1 MIPLGHGLVVFW
13 VLLTS
18 VVRGS
23 SRPLVRSIM
32 SKESFVA
39 DSLISQSVAHD
50 MEGTINS
57 SESIF
62 RVGDFVLLLDRKYRR
77 YLQKLEP
84 VGAFHTHVG
93 SVFHTSI
100 IGQEVGSRI
109 QVAGHKFLALR
120 PTLAEFIVES
130 RRVTQIIYPKDV
142 GAILVAA
149 DIFPG
154 ARVLEAGLGS
164 GAMTMSLLRAVGSA
178 GQVFSYEVQADTID
192 KAIRNIHAA
201 VPETENL
208 TVRNVNLYDGIQ
220 DKELDRIV
228 LDVPE
233 PWGAVGHAS
242 EALRPGGIFLSYL
255 PTILQ
260 VHRLVEALNQDPQFD
275 LVESF
280 EVIQR
285 PWHVTRRS
293 VRPVHRMVAHTA
305 FLTTA
310 RKCAPGKL
318 LSMEDKAE
326 PWYVYN
332 NPSDLSEPQD

>member
-1 MIPLGHGLVVFW
+1 
-13 VLLTS
+13 
-18 VVRGS
+18 
-23 SRPLVRSIM
+23 
-32 SKESFVA
+32 VA
-39 DSLISQSVAHD
+39 DTPISQSVAHD
-50 MEGTINS
+50 MEGTIYS
-57 SESIF
+57 SDTFF
-62 RVGDFVLLLDRKYRR
+62 RVGDFVLLMDRKHRR

-84 VGAFHTHVG
+84 VGKFHTHFG
-93 SVFHTSI
+93 SVFHTKI

-109 QVAGHKFLALR
+109 QVGGHKYLALR

-154 ARVLEAGLGS
+154 AKVLESGLGS
-164 GAMTMSLLRAVGSA
+164 GALTMSLLRAVGPT
-178 GQVFSYEVQADTID
+178 GQVFSYEVQEDSIK
-192 KAIRNIHAA
+192 KAIKNIHAA
-201 VPETENL
+201 VPNTDNL
-208 TVRNVNLYDGIQ
+208 TVRAANLYEGIQ
-220 DKELDRIV
+220 DKELDRVV

-233 PWGAVGHAS
+233 PWEAVAHAA
-242 EALRPGGIFLSYL
+242 EALQPGGIFLAYL

-260 VHRLVEALNQDPQFD
+260 VHRLVEALNQEPLFD
-275 LVESF
+275 LVDSF

-310 RKCAPGKL
+310 RKCAPGKYL
-318 LSMEDKAE
+318 GVDDKAE

-332 NPSDLSEPQD
+332 DHAASEEPEPQD

>member
-1 MIPLGHGLVVFW
+1 MV
-13 VLLTS
+13 
-18 VVRGS
+18 
-23 SRPLVRSIM
+23 
-32 SKESFVA
+32 
-39 DSLISQSVAHD
+39 DSPISQSVAQD

-57 SESIF
+57 SETYF

-84 VGAFHTHVG
+84 TGAFHTHLG
-93 SVFHTSI
+93 SVLHTGI

-109 QVAGHKFLALR
+109 QVGEHKFLALR

-130 RRVTQIIYPKDV
+130 RRVTQIIYPKDI

-149 DIFPG
+149 DLFPG
-154 ARVLEAGLGS
+154 ARVLESGLGS
-164 GAMTMSLLRAVGSA
+164 GAMTMAILRAVGPA
-178 GQVFSYEVQADTID
+178 GQVFSYEVQENSIK
-192 KAIRNIHAA
+192 KAIKNIHAA
-201 VPETENL
+201 VPNTENL
-208 TVRNVNLYDGIQ
+208 TVRVANLYDGIQ
-220 DKELDRIV
+220 DKELDRMV

-233 PWGAVGHAS
+233 PWEVVGHAV
-242 EALRPGGIFLSYL
+242 EALIPGGIFLAYL

-260 VHRLVEALNQDPQFD
+260 VHRLVEALNQEPQFD

-280 EVIQR
+280 EVLQR

-318 LSMEDKAE
+318 LGVDDKAE

-332 NPSDLSEPQD
+332 DHAATSEPLE

>member
-1 MIPLGHGLVVFW
+1 M
-13 VLLTS
+13 
-18 VVRGS
+18 
-23 SRPLVRSIM
+23 
-32 SKESFVA
+32 A
-39 DSLISQSVAHD
+39 DSPISQSVAHD

-57 SESIF
+57 SEPFF

-84 VGAFHTHVG
+84 AGAFHTHLG
-93 SVFHTSI
+93 SVLHTGI

-109 QVAGHKFLALR
+109 QVGGHKFLALR

-130 RRVTQIIYPKDV
+130 RRVTQIIYPKDI

-154 ARVLEAGLGS
+154 ARVLESGLGS
-164 GAMTMSLLRAVGSA
+164 GAMTMAILRAVGPT
-178 GQVFSYEVQADTID
+178 GQVFSYEVQEDTIK
-192 KAIRNIHAA
+192 KAIKNIHAA
-201 VPETENL
+201 VPDTENL
-208 TVRNVNLYDGIQ
+208 TVRAANLYDGIQ
-220 DKELDRIV
+220 DKELDRMV

-233 PWGAVGHAS
+233 PWEAVGYAA
-242 EALRPGGIFLSYL
+242 EALIPGGIFLSYL

-260 VHRLVEALNQDPQFD
+260 VHRLVEALNQEPRFD

-280 EVIQR
+280 EVLQR

-318 LSMEDKAE
+318 VSVDDKAE

-332 NPSDLSEPQD
+332 DNAATSEPLE